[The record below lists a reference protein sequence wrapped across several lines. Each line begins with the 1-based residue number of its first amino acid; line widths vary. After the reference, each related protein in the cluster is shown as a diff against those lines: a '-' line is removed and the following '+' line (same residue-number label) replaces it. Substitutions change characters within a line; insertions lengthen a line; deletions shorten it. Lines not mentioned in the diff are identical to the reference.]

1 MQLKL
6 MRQVNPSRL
15 GRAANDA
22 EFIRRPA
29 RLWHV
34 TYHLRDGQTGA
45 IPMVSQTK
53 AGAIRRVLD
62 ILSDTPPRLVNAT
75 PAQVDQC

>member
-1 MQLKL
+1 MQLNL

-29 RLWHV
+29 RLWNV
-34 TYHLRDGQTGA
+34 TYHLRDGSTGV

-53 AGAIRRVLD
+53 SGAICRGLE
-62 ILSDTPPRLVNAT
+62 ILSDTAPRLVDAT
-75 PAQVDQC
+75 LAQVE